1 MSDYYV
7 SDDAIYATTPLFA
20 PLARS
25 RDPQTSHDAGEAAR
39 EFLGEHERLIL
50 EALAAGPGTKDEIAG
65 RCGLTEQQ
73 VARRM
78 AGMKRR
84 GLVMDTGERRASAS
98 GCAER
103 VWQATA
109 ASR

>member
-1 MSDYYV
+1 MSDYYANAESV
-7 SDDAIYATTPLFA
+7 LPLW
-20 PLARS
+20 RKT
-25 RDPQTSHDAGEAAR
+25 DPDTSKAAGEAAR

-50 EALAAGPGTKDEIAG
+50 EALAAGPGTKDELAH

-84 GLVMDTGERRASAS
+84 GLVVDTGERRASAS

-103 VWQATA
+103 VWRVA
-109 ASR
+109 